1 MVLHAVD
8 TVVELVLRV
17 AAFEPATS
25 DDGKLYVAVMTADGT
40 WQWLWTL
47 TSATFGHAEKLPL
60 VRMTQAAK
68 MEIETRKLP
77 CHELDGGVRT
87 QTDTLLVRLVPHA
100 VTSRV
105 VCRATG

>member
-1 MVLHAVD
+1 
-8 TVVELVLRV
+8 
-17 AAFEPATS
+17 
-25 DDGKLYVAVMTADGT
+25 MTADGT

-68 MEIETRKLP
+68 MEIETRKLL